1 MDKKVELQVLNITNS
16 QAQVGAFALL
26 LGEVNGERQLP
37 IIIGPAEAQ
46 ATALYMKGV
55 KTPRPLT
62 HDLFMTIIGVLGA
75 SLLRVL
81 IYKAKDGIFYS
92 YIYLKKDEE
101 IIRIDTRTSDAVGM
115 AIRAECPILIYESIL
130 EQECLRISNEERRHP
145 EESDEEAEDEKKRDL
160 PRNVTSM
167 SLEEAL
173 EQAIKDENY
182 ELAAKIRDRINSRN
196 QKPLTNY
203 ARILYSRYT
212 EKLRTSGRGS
222 TTLYPRPAVG
232 YRRRN
237 HSYGR

>member
-101 IIRIDTRTSDAVGM
+101 IIRID

-173 EQAIKDENY
+173 DQAIKDENY

-196 QKPLTNY
+196 Q
-203 ARILYSRYT
+203 
-212 EKLRTSGRGS
+212 
-222 TTLYPRPAVG
+222 
-232 YRRRN
+232 N
-237 HSYGR
+237 H

>member
-62 HDLFMTIIGVLGA
+62 HDLVMTIIGVLGA

-167 SLEEAL
+167 ALEEAL

-196 QKPLTNY
+196 Q
-203 ARILYSRYT
+203 
-212 EKLRTSGRGS
+212 
-222 TTLYPRPAVG
+222 
-232 YRRRN
+232 N
-237 HSYGR
+237 H

>member
-1 MDKKVELQVLNITNS
+1 MDKKVELQVINITNS
-16 QAQVGAFALL
+16 QAQVGAFAML
-26 LGEVNGERQLP
+26 LGEVDGERQLP

-46 ATALYMKGV
+46 ATALYLKGV

-62 HDLFMTIIGVLGA
+62 HDLFTTSLTILGA
-75 SLLRVL
+75 SLIRVL

-145 EESDEEAEDEKKRDL
+145 EESDEESEDEKKRDL

-196 QKPLTNY
+196 QNQ
-203 ARILYSRYT
+203 
-212 EKLRTSGRGS
+212 
-222 TTLYPRPAVG
+222 
-232 YRRRN
+232 
-237 HSYGR
+237 

>member
-55 KTPRPLT
+55 KTPRLT

-167 SLEEAL
+167 ALEEAL

-196 QKPLTNY
+196 Q
-203 ARILYSRYT
+203 
-212 EKLRTSGRGS
+212 
-222 TTLYPRPAVG
+222 
-232 YRRRN
+232 N
-237 HSYGR
+237 H

>member
-92 YIYLKKDEE
+92 YIYLKKDE
-101 IIRIDTRTSDAVGM
+101 
-115 AIRAECPILIYESIL
+115 
-130 EQECLRISNEERRHP
+130 
-145 EESDEEAEDEKKRDL
+145 AEDEMKRDL

-196 QKPLTNY
+196 Q
-203 ARILYSRYT
+203 
-212 EKLRTSGRGS
+212 
-222 TTLYPRPAVG
+222 
-232 YRRRN
+232 N
-237 HSYGR
+237 H